1 MDSLSDV
8 LSLLKIRSYM
18 VRAVDT
24 GGEWSVRFGPHHGI
38 KLFAV
43 ISGEGRLAVHGVEG
57 TVRAGAGDCLLLP
70 SGCAFQA
77 ASDLALPPVDGEALL
92 SGLTD
97 GEIARW
103 NGGGSCLAII
113 GHFEL
118 AEENAAMLLTMLPP
132 IVHIREEQ
140 DKQVL
145 RWCLERTMKELQ
157 EAQPGHTLIAQQL
170 TLTMLVQVL
179 RTFMAEEVPGRPG
192 WLFALADEQI
202 GRSLRAMHA
211 APGRQWKLTAL
222 AQEAGMSR
230 TGFAVAFK
238 RLVGVAPIEYLTRW
252 RMMLARERLLTSAE
266 GIAGIAEHVG
276 YDSESAFSTAFK
288 RVVGCSPRRYASQG
302 KATKREPFVM

>member
-24 GGEWSVRFGPHHGI
+24 GGEWSVRFGSHHGI

>member
-8 LSLLKIRSYM
+8 LSLLKIRTYM
-18 VRAVDT
+18 VRAVDA
-24 GGEWSVRFGPHHGI
+24 GGDWSVRFGPHHGI

-92 SGLTD
+92 SGLID
-97 GEIARW
+97 GGIARW
-103 NGGGSCLAII
+103 NGGGSCLAIV

-157 EAQPGHTLIAQQL
+157 EEQPGHTLIAQQL

-179 RTFMAEEVPGRPG
+179 RTFMAEEVPGKPG

>member
-1 MDSLSDV
+1 
-8 LSLLKIRSYM
+8 
-18 VRAVDT
+18 
-24 GGEWSVRFGPHHGI
+24 
-38 KLFAV
+38 
-43 ISGEGRLAVHGVEG
+43 
-57 TVRAGAGDCLLLP
+57 LLP

-157 EAQPGHTLIAQQL
+157 EEQPGHTLIAQQL

>member
-1 MDSLSDV
+1 
-8 LSLLKIRSYM
+8 M
-18 VRAVDT
+18 VRAVDA
-24 GGEWSVRFGPHHGI
+24 GGDWSVRFGSHRGI

-43 ISGEGRLAVHGVEG
+43 ISGEGWLAVDGVESA
-57 TVRAGAGDCLLLP
+57 VRAGAGDCLLLP
-70 SGCAFQA
+70 RGCAFQV

-103 NGGGSCLAII
+103 NGGGRCLAIV
-113 GHFEL
+113 GHFDL
-118 AEENAAMLLTMLPP
+118 EEDNAAMLLTMLPP

-140 DKQVL
+140 DKHFL

-157 EAQPGHTLIAQQL
+157 EALPGHTLIAQQL
-170 TLTMLVQVL
+170 SLTMLVQVL
-179 RTFMAEEVPGRPG
+179 RTFIAEEVPGRPG
-192 WLFALADEQI
+192 WLFALADKQI
-202 GRSLRAMHA
+202 SRSLRAIHA
-211 APGRQWKLTAL
+211 VPGCQWTLSTL

-238 RLVGVAPIEYLTRW
+238 RLVGIAPIEYLTRW

-266 GIAGIAEHVG
+266 GIAGIAEQVG

-302 KATKREPFVM
+302 KAKKREPFVM